1 MGYILCV
8 AYVIVNLL
16 EGLVVKNHTRKYG
29 NGGTVVNALTCLFS
43 MIFFIVTEA
52 LETDAFYFPPRLWIY
67 GGISIIM
74 FSAGFY
80 FTYVAYKIGPFGLT
94 KLLSTFSLLFP
105 IVYGLVFLNEEGGA
119 LSYLGIALM
128 LSAAVLIN
136 LKREESGEKQ
146 KITFKWLVCIIIS
159 AVANGMI
166 SVLSRMQQISFDNAT
181 SNEFMM
187 ISLFGSFI
195 VLSIWG
201 VLKEKRGIGLV
212 IRNGALTGALAGVL
226 NGAKNF
232 ITLLVYLY
240 LPLSI
245 VSPLKTSL
253 SMIATFAVSY
263 LLYKERYGRL
273 QLVGVVLGAASV
285 VLLSL

>member
-1 MGYILCV
+1 MGYFLCV

-16 EGLVVKNHTRKYG
+16 EGIVVKNHTKKYG

-52 LETDAFYFPPRLWIY
+52 LEADSFYFPPRLWIY

-105 IVYGLVFLNEEGGA
+105 IVYGLVFLNEEGGV

-181 SNEFMM
+181 SNEFMI

-195 VLSIWG
+195 ALSIWG
-201 VLKEKRGIGLV
+201 VVKEKVGVGLV
-212 IRNGALTGALAGVL
+212 IRDGALTGALAGVL

>member
-8 AYVIVNLL
+8 LFVVINLL
-16 EGLVVKNHTRKYG
+16 EGIVVKNHTKKYG

-52 LETDAFYFPPRLWIY
+52 LEIDSFYFPQELWIY

-80 FTYVAYKIGPFGLT
+80 FTYVAYKMGPFGLT
-94 KLLSTFSLLFP
+94 RLLSTISLLFP
-105 IVYGLVFLNEEGGA
+105 IVYGLAFLNEDGGVVT
-119 LSYLGIALM
+119 YIGIALM
-128 LSAAVLIN
+128 LSATVLIN
-136 LKREESGEKQ
+136 LKSESNCEEGKVSL
-146 KITFKWLVCIIIS
+146 KWLIFILIS
-159 AVANGMI
+159 AAANGMI
-166 SVLSRMQQISFDNAT
+166 SVLSRMQQIRFDNAT

-187 ISLFGSFI
+187 ISLFGSFV
-195 VLSIWG
+195 VLSVWG
-201 VLKEKRGIGLV
+201 VLKEKRGVGLV
-212 IRNGALTGALAGVL
+212 IRDGALTGALAGVL

-245 VSPLKTSL
+245 VSPLQTSL
-253 SMIATFAVSY
+253 SMIAAFAVSY
-263 LLYKERYGRL
+263 LIYKERYSKL
-273 QLVGVVLGAASV
+273 QLVGVAFGVFSV
-285 VLLSL
+285 VLLSI

>member
-16 EGLVVKNHTRKYG
+16 EGIVVKNHTKKYG

-43 MIFFIVTEA
+43 MIFFIATEA

-105 IVYGLVFLNEEGGA
+105 IVYGLAFLNEEGGV

-136 LKREESGEKQ
+136 LKREQSGEKQ
-146 KITFKWLVCIIIS
+146 KITFKWLMCIIIS

>member
-1 MGYILCV
+1 MGYILCILF
-8 AYVIVNLL
+8 VITNLL
-16 EGLVVKNHTRKYG
+16 EGIVVKNHTKKYG

-43 MIFFIVTEA
+43 MIFFIITEA
-52 LETDAFYFPPRLWIY
+52 LEKDAFYFPSELWIY
-67 GGISIIM
+67 GGISIVM
-74 FSAGFY
+74 FASGFY

-94 KLLSTFSLLFP
+94 RLLSTFSLLFP
-105 IVYGLVFLNEEGGA
+105 IVYGLAFLNEDGGVT
-119 LSYLGIALM
+119 SYIGIGLM
-128 LSAAVLIN
+128 LAAAVLIN
-136 LKREESGEKQ
+136 LKHEERGDKQ
-146 KITFKWLVCIIIS
+146 KVTLKWFIYIIIS
-159 AVANGMI
+159 AAANGMI
-166 SVLSRMQQISFDNAT
+166 SVLSRMQQIRFDNAT

-195 VLSIWG
+195 ALSVWG

-212 IRNGALTGALAGVL
+212 IRDGTLTGFMAGAL

-245 VSPLKTSL
+245 VSPLQTSL

-263 LLYKERYGRL
+263 LLYKERYGRI
-273 QLVGVVLGAASV
+273 QLVGVVLGIISV

>member
-8 AYVIVNLL
+8 LFVVINLL
-16 EGLVVKNHTRKYG
+16 EGIVVKNHTKKYG

-52 LETDAFYFPPRLWIY
+52 LETDAFYFPPGLWIY

-74 FSAGFY
+74 FAAGFY

-94 KLLSTFSLLFP
+94 KLLSTFSLVFP

-119 LSYLGIALM
+119 SSFIGIALM
-128 LSAAVLIN
+128 VAAAVLIN
-136 LKREESGEKQ
+136 IKREESDEKQ
-146 KITFKWLVCIIIS
+146 RITLKWLLFIIIS

-181 SNEFMM
+181 SNEFMI

-212 IRNGALTGALAGVL
+212 IRDGALTGALAGVL